1 MHMNNNIMRNI
12 SYGLFILT
20 AKDGDK
26 PNGCVINTL
35 QQVTTDPNRIT
46 ITVNKANY
54 IHDMILKTGEFN
66 VSILNEDAKFDT
78 FKHFGF
84 QSGRDVDKFRD
95 FPMMLSENGLPYITE
110 GSNGFISGKVVQTID
125 LGTHTMFIADAVD
138 GDVTSDIPSATYAY
152 YHKHIKEAP
161 AKETSGWVCTI
172 CGYVYKGDVLPDDFI
187 CPICKHP
194 ASDFK
199 KL

>member
-1 MHMNNNIMRNI
+1 MNNNIMRNI

-20 AKDGDK
+20 AKDDDK
-26 PNGCVINTL
+26 LNGCVINTL

-54 IHDMILKTGEFN
+54 THDMILKTGEFN

-95 FPMMLSENGLPYITE
+95 FPMMLSENGLPYITG

-152 YHKHIKEAP
+152 YHKHIKETP